1 MSERETVAELS
12 FAADYCPCELR
23 TVLPLTVGIR
33 DGAVRLVSIITQVGG
48 MLLEGG
54 RAQSAR

>member
-1 MSERETVAELS
+1 VAELS
-12 FAADYCPCELR
+12 FAADYCPCEKLR